1 MQRYRGEMG
10 VLIIDI
16 DYFKYVNDTYGHD
29 AGDTILKIV
38 AVTLKNALRRS
49 DAVCRLG
56 GEEFAVILPA
66 TGQSGTLRVAEKI
79 RAAVGTLDLT
89 DIIDDYPLSVSV
101 GISDLADQDMP
112 EAMKRAD
119 LALYQA
125 KENGRN
131 RVISLFSQKDLA
143 EKPLPS

>member
-1 MQRYRGEMG
+1 MG

-29 AGDTILKIV
+29 AGEAILKIV

-56 GEEFAVILPA
+56 GEEFAAILPA
-66 TGQSGTLRVAEKI
+66 TGQSGTHKVAEKI

-101 GISDLADQDMP
+101 GISDLADHNMP

-119 LALYQA
+119 IALYQA

-131 RVISLFSQKDLA
+131 RVYSFFSQQNMPDPDA
-143 EKPLPS
+143 VISH